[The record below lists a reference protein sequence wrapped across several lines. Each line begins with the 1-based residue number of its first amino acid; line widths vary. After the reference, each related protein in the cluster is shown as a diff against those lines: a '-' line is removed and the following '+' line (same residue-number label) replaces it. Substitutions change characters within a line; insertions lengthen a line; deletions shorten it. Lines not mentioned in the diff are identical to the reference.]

1 MSSPCESTV
10 SSWLIERFGRRRLQR
25 LGFFICD
32 QEYAPAGPNNC
43 CEAPVVLFAIPDG
56 HTKETAPVA
65 AAASKKEAAASKKEA
80 AASKKAPAAAA
91 PVSDQSSTKK
101 RSHL

>member
-1 MSSPCESTV
+1 M
-10 SSWLIERFGRRRLQR
+10 ERFGRRRLQR

>member
-1 MSSPCESTV
+1 M
-10 SSWLIERFGRRRLQR
+10 SSWLMERFGRRRLQR

-65 AAASKKEAAASKKEA
+65 AAAAASKKEAAASKKEA